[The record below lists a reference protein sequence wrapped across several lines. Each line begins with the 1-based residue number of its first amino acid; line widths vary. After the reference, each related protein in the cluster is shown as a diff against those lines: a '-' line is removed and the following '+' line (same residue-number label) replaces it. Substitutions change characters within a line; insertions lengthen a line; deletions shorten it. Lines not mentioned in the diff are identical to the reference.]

1 MQVPFTLQD
10 EDISEE
16 WDCSQN
22 VWDKQHNSCDIP
34 QALPDEE
41 IDEILALQV
50 IPNPLP
56 LPSLPLATPFLT
68 VSTSHQ

>member
-1 MQVPFTLQD
+1 LQVPYTLQD

-22 VWDKQHNSCDIP
+22 VWDKERNSCDIP

-50 IPNPLP
+50 APPP
-56 LPSLPLATPFLT
+56 PPFPA
-68 VSTSHQ
+68 SCSCIRPI